1 MTHKCSCAGDGR
13 NGLRTHTLP
22 EGAIAELKPTH
33 GDRVRELGIGI
44 KGFVVEHAANST
56 VGMGG
61 EGNWCARL
69 GVRIKVGVEES
80 GMESKLKSDSL

>member
-1 MTHKCSCAGDGR
+1 M
-13 NGLRTHTLP
+13 
-22 EGAIAELKPTH
+22 ELKPTH

-56 VGMGG
+56 VRMGG

-69 GVRIKVGVEES
+69 SVRIKVGVEES
-80 GMESKLKSDSL
+80 GMEESAYRESVIFSNESDFRLLLT